1 MRAIRIPVM
10 AAALLL
16 TGWAGG
22 AIGAAQAQTM
32 SYAQAGA
39 LLAKSCGPDINKFCS
54 KANLG
59 SANLGPG
66 GVRECMQANLS
77 KVSQKCKVDFA
88 VAAAS
93 IAEREAAQDA
103 IEKVCGRDAAQ
114 LCRGMIPQDG
124 NLLSC
129 LLQAEKAVSKACN
142 AAITN
147 AGYR

>member
-16 TGWAGG
+16 AGWAGG

-54 KANLG
+54 NVNLG
-59 SANLGPG
+59 NGA
-66 GVRECMQANLS
+66 VQACMQANIS

-88 VAAAS
+88 VASAS
-93 IAEREAAQDA
+93 IAEREAAQDSIA
-103 IEKVCGRDAAQ
+103 KVCGRDAAQ
-114 LCRGMIPQDG
+114 LCQGMLPEDG

-129 LLQAEKAVSKACN
+129 LLQAEKVVSKACN